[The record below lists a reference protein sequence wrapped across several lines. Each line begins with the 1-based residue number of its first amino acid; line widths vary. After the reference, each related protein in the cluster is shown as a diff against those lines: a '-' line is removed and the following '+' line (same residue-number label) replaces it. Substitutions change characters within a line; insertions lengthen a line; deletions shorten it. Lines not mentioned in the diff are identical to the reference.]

1 VIRRGGGL
9 AVLTL
14 TIALGLSL
22 LDVPAHGQ
30 SDLPIFDTHLHYSRD
45 GWDAYPVPVVLG
57 LLDKGGIRR
66 AFVSSSP
73 DEGTVMLYEA
83 APDRIVPV
91 LRPYRERGELGSWH
105 QDASVPPYLEG
116 RLRRPIYKGIGEFHL
131 SGTDAGSPV
140 VRQVVEL
147 ARRHKLFLHCHCDAE
162 AIEILAGLAPDLAV
176 LWAHAGMSSGPDVVG
191 PLVARHPRLRVEL
204 ALRSDVAPGGQLDPA
219 WRALFTRHPDR
230 FMVGTDTWVASRWPQ
245 VPEVQDTARTWLRQ
259 LPPDVARR
267 IASENAERLAA
278 GTP

>member
-1 VIRRGGGL
+1 V
-9 AVLTL
+9 
-14 TIALGLSL
+14 ALGLSL
-22 LDVPAHGQ
+22 LGVQARGQ
-30 SDLPIFDTHLHYSRD
+30 DALPIFDTHLHYSRD

-57 LLDKGGIRR
+57 FLDRGGIRR

-105 QDASVPPYLEG
+105 RDASVPPYLEE

-131 SGTDAGSPV
+131 GGTDASSAV

-162 AIEILAGLAPDLAV
+162 AIDLLAGLAADLRI
-176 LWAHAGMSSGPDVVG
+176 LWAHAGMSSPPDVIG
-191 PLVARHPRLRVEL
+191 PLLAKHPRLSVEL
-204 ALRSDVAPGGQLDPA
+204 ALRSDVAPGGKLDPA
-219 WRALFTRHPDR
+219 WRVLFDRYPDR

-245 VPEVQDTARTWLRQ
+245 VPDVQDAARTWLRQ

-278 GTP
+278 GAP